1 VAVVKDTHNRRN
13 PNQTRLSAAQPMLR
27 TAHKLRQTIAQ
38 IIDHAMMIDT
48 KGLLNDNRCDYGG
61 DLGLIV

>member
-1 VAVVKDTHNRRN
+1 
-13 PNQTRLSAAQPMLR
+13 MLR